1 VSCRRCG
8 AASNQSDSLIG
19 KNANNDIRRGD
30 ESSADRKTE
39 ARIDTCSN
47 QKDRPAE
54 NSDRDGDLPP
64 PPEQQADDEHGRNHV
79 LSVRSRLFAVKAPKW
94 SDLRAHSHRPVHRS
108 SASGPSRRGR
118 VRVGKMAVIRR
129 LVLMAVTTGLVA
141 SCGASSDADCQ
152 PVAAA
157 YRELFRDGS
166 VTQTPVDGEV
176 LAMESAVPGA
186 WYIVAKVDGST
197 AVWVSDRDPQGE
209 VLGRIITANRAAHRL
224 SSADF
229 VDMPLS
235 RSESAQ
241 AAGDPNRIAVAE
253 SCIGG

>member
-1 VSCRRCG
+1 
-8 AASNQSDSLIG
+8 
-19 KNANNDIRRGD
+19 
-30 ESSADRKTE
+30 
-39 ARIDTCSN
+39 
-47 QKDRPAE
+47 
-54 NSDRDGDLPP
+54 
-64 PPEQQADDEHGRNHV
+64 
-79 LSVRSRLFAVKAPKW
+79 
-94 SDLRAHSHRPVHRS
+94 
-108 SASGPSRRGR
+108 
-118 VRVGKMAVIRR
+118 MAVIRR

-141 SCGASSDADCQ
+141 SCGASSDADCP

-224 SSADF
+224 SSADL

-241 AAGDPNRIAVAE
+241 AAGDPDRIAVAE
-253 SCIGG
+253 VCIGG